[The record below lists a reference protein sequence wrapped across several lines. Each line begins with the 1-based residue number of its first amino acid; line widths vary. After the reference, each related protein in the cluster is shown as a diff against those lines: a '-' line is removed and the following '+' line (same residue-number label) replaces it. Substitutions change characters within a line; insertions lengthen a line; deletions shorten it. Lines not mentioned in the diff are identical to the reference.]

1 LTGETL
7 FSDTGKPSI
16 FGAAAATAGEQQP
29 VRAYRGVSR
38 DQFAGAADQ
47 PVWLSSSPDVA
58 SSYAGSY
65 PFDPSPSV
73 YPADLEFRNPMTF
86 DAQGGGW
93 GELNV
98 GGKYMDSDELAALAR
113 SRGHDGLIMKNVVD
127 GPDGVGVPQA
137 TTYAALRRNT
147 VRSPL
152 TGETLFSDTGRPS
165 IFGSALAT
173 AGEQQTLPD
182 WLKF

>member
-1 LTGETL
+1 
-7 FSDTGKPSI
+7 
-16 FGAAAATAGEQQP
+16 
-29 VRAYRGVSR
+29 
-38 DQFAGAADQ
+38 
-47 PVWLSSSPDVA
+47 
-58 SSYAGSY
+58 
-65 PFDPSPSV
+65 
-73 YPADLEFRNPMTF
+73 MTF